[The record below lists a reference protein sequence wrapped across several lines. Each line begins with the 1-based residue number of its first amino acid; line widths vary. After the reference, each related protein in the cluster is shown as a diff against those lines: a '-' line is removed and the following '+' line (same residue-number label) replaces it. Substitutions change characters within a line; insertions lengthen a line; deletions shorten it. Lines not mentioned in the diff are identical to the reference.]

1 MTPRPVYLDYAAT
14 TPIHP
19 LVRAAMLAAY
29 DETFGNPSSSHWAG
43 RAAAQHLEQARAEVA
58 LRIGAPPETICFT
71 GGATEADNLALLGVL
86 RCRAPGSAH
95 LITTAIEHH
104 AILHA
109 AQQLER
115 EGYAVT
121 YLPVDGQGLVDPE
134 AVRNALRPETALVS
148 VMLVNNEV
156 GSIQPIAAISQAAHA
171 RGALLHCDAVQAL
184 GVQPIDVDA
193 LGVDL
198 LSLSAHKIYGP
209 KGVGAL
215 YIRAG
220 VALSPTTYGGSQE
233 RHRRAGT
240 ENVPGLVG
248 LGAAARLT
256 REHHTQARG
265 RLQALR
271 AHLLAG
277 LSAAGLPVCV
287 NGPAEVV
294 APHILSL
301 SFPDTDGEAMLYR
314 LNAVGL
320 AVSTGSACTARS
332 VEPSHVLTA
341 MGLARA
347 QIDGTLRVSLGY
359 PTTLEDVAAFLEAIP
374 AVVAACRL

>member
-1 MTPRPVYLDYAAT
+1 MKPRPVYLDYAAT

-19 LVRAAMLAAY
+19 SVRAAMLTAF

-43 RAAAQHLEQARAEVA
+43 HAAAQRLEQARAEVA
-58 LRIGAPPETICFT
+58 QRIGAPPATICFT
-71 GGATEADNLALLGVL
+71 GGATEADNLALLGVM

-109 AQQLER
+109 ARQLEH

-121 YLPVDGQGLVDPE
+121 YLPVDGRGLVDPE
-134 AVRNALRPETALVS
+134 AVRQAMRPETALVS

-156 GSIQPIAAISQAAHA
+156 GGVQPMAAIGQVAHA
-171 RGALLHCDAVQAL
+171 AGALLHCDAVQAL
-184 GVQPIDVDA
+184 GVQGIAVDA

-215 YIRAG
+215 YLREG

-233 RHRRAGT
+233 RQRRAGT

-256 REHHTQARG
+256 LEHHARARG
-265 RLQALR
+265 RLQELR
-271 AHLLAG
+271 QQLLAG
-277 LSAAGLPVCV
+277 LSAAGLPFCV
-287 NGPAEVV
+287 NGSDEHV
-294 APHILSL
+294 APHVLSI
-301 SFPDTDGEAMLYR
+301 SFPNTDGEAMLYR
-314 LNAVGL
+314 LNAAGI

-341 MGLARA
+341 MGLTRA

-359 PTTLEDVAAFLEAIP
+359 PTTPEDISAFLDAIP
-374 AVVAACRL
+374 ASTP